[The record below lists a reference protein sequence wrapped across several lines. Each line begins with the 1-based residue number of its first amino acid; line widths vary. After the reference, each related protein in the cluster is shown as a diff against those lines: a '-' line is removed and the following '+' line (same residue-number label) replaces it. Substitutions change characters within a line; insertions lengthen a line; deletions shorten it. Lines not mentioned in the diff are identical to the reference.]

1 MLNFKNVQPVDLGA
15 LGDIPVLPTSVFQNR
30 FKNFLTALETNHLE
44 AVCVYADREHAANML
59 WLTGFA
65 PRFEEALLVV
75 VKGRKPVL
83 LLGNENMDY
92 AHQIAQIDLEIVLY
106 QDFSLPDQDRSRNSK
121 LETLLQKAG
130 LASGMVCATIG
141 WKPMSA
147 LELPHWIAEAVSQ
160 VTGRLPSNA
169 THLLMSA
176 EDGLRSILE
185 PEMILFA
192 EYAARVSSQAVYM
205 ALKSLKIDVSERET
219 SNFFLAHGLEQA
231 CHPMVN
237 FGQAIPSGLG
247 SPRNRLLEAGGYAQL
262 AFGVLGSLTCRAG
275 RTITRNHPDADD
287 YLGLLENYL
296 STVRTWYASLRVGG
310 LGSSVLAATQ
320 AAILPTWQL
329 ALNPGHL
336 ISYDEWLSS
345 PFKADGTALRSGMA
359 IQQDLIPIPKHSPAV
374 INMEDGLVLA
384 DANLRAQLE
393 PSLLQRC
400 QQRRAWMAE
409 LGYEL
414 HEDVLPLSDIAGIC
428 FPFLL
433 EPNWVA
439 LVN

>member
-1 MLNFKNVQPVDLGA
+1 MLNFKNRQPVDLGA
-15 LGDIPVLPTSVFQNR
+15 LGEIPTVPTSVFQNR
-30 FKNFLTALETNHLE
+30 FKNFLAALETNHLE
-44 AVCVYADREHAANML
+44 AVCVYADREHAANLL

-75 VKGRKPVL
+75 VKGKKPVL
-83 LLGNENMDY
+83 LLGNENIEY
-92 AHQIAQIDLEIVLY
+92 ARLVVQIDLEIVLY
-106 QDFSLPDQDRSRNSK
+106 QDFSLPDQDRSQHIT

-130 LASGMVCATIG
+130 LGRGMVCATIG
-141 WKPMSA
+141 WKPMTA
-147 LELPHWIAEAVSQ
+147 LDVPHWIIEAILK
-160 VTGRLPSNA
+160 VTGNLPNNA

-176 EDGLRSILE
+176 EAGLRSLLE

-192 EYAARVSSQAVYM
+192 EYAARVSSQAVYS
-205 ALKSLKIDVSERET
+205 ALGSLKIGVSEREI

-247 SPRNRLLEAGGYAQL
+247 SPRNRQLFSGGYAQL

-275 RTITRNHPDADD
+275 RTMTHQHPDADD

-296 STVRTWYASLRVGG
+296 STVRTWYACLRVGA

-345 PFKADGTALRSGMA
+345 PFKAGGMVLRSGMA
-359 IQQDLIPIPKHSPAV
+359 IQQDLIPVPKNSPAV

-384 DANLRAQLE
+384 DADLRARLE
-393 PSLLQRC
+393 PSLLIRC
-400 QQRRAWMAE
+400 QKRRAWMAD

-414 HEDVLPLSDIAGIC
+414 HEDVLPLSDIAGMC

-439 LVN
+439 V